1 MQFFSLFFVHFF
13 KNRLYLIIYSRV
25 YMRKN
30 LHISKKNLNFAR
42 FFSGKLPNRFSKI
55 LIIVYIVK
63 SGLQKWSLDRNP
75 WYVQNLHNPRNQ
87 TVTDCRQLKLT
98 AVDGKKKSVRFVESV
113 GELVQ
118 KPERVGKS
126 KIRPVTGSR
135 AGYMLS
141 CRTL

>member
-13 KNRLYLIIYSRV
+13 KNRLHLIIYSRV

-63 SGLQKWSLDRNP
+63 LSLHFVQKGRKWSPKNEDVAMSF
-75 WYVQNLHNPRNQ
+75 WHS
-87 TVTDCRQLKLT
+87 
-98 AVDGKKKSVRFVESV
+98 G
-113 GELVQ
+113 
-118 KPERVGKS
+118 
-126 KIRPVTGSR
+126 
-135 AGYMLS
+135 
-141 CRTL
+141 TL